1 MKCVKKWYL
10 LLLLSRRLCDFII
23 GYEVMVRLCGDEV
36 LMSRN
41 HKDLKVWQESMSF
54 VTKIYVISGEFPK
67 SELYGLVNQ
76 IRRAAVSI
84 PSNIAEGAARDSAK
98 ENIHF
103 LYYSLGSLAEV
114 ETQLLISSDLNY
126 IKESTIKELLE
137 TIKYIRVMLSGL
149 IKSLAK

>member
-1 MKCVKKWYL
+1 
-10 LLLLSRRLCDFII
+10 
-23 GYEVMVRLCGDEV
+23 
-36 LMSRN
+36 MSRN